1 MKNFDDIYQSN
12 YQALYQYVSRVMPNN
27 LHVQDIVQETFVKL
41 YLQTGASVEIEY
53 PKTWLFKVASNEC
66 LNRLSRNHGGQA
78 LETIGELPDDV
89 DENIDRKLAT
99 ADKEQAVHKA
109 LDMLKPSDRSLLVL
123 YSEGFSYKE
132 IAEIGQVNFNSVGKT
147 LARALEK
154 LEQILK
160 KHGYEMF
167 DE

>member
-41 YLQTGASVEIEY
+41 YIQTGTSEKIEY
-53 PKTWLFKVASNEC
+53 PKTWLFKVALNEC
-66 LNRLSRNHGGQA
+66 LNRLSRTRNSIA
-78 LETIGELPDDV
+78 LETIGELSNDLN
-89 DENIDRKLAT
+89 ENIDTKLAT
-99 ADKEQAVHKA
+99 ADKEQAVQKA
-109 LDMLKPSDRSLLVL
+109 LNTLKPSDRSLLIL
-123 YSEGFSYKE
+123 YSEGFSYKD
-132 IAEIGQVNFNSVGKT
+132 IADICHVNLNSVGKT

-160 KHGYEMF
+160 KHEYEMF